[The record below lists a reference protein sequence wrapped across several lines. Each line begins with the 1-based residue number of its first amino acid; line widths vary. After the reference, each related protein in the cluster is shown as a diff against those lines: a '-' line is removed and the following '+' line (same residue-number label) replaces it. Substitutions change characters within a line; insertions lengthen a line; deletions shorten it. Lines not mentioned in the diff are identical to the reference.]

1 MQGTRKYPV
10 RPPSAGCLMDADS
23 SRHSIFE
30 SQGRAIVRKLA
41 TPLVMLALALVLM
54 GAGVAASGP
63 ADGAGSHVFTDSGL
77 TLQLTSS
84 MPGVTFSGNTL
95 VCPPMLITTSS
106 GENLAACEFT
116 ISSIGAVAPSTVVV
130 TMTMAG
136 ITPAEVAA
144 DKFAIAPQP
153 GPLVYPG
160 TSPKTI
166 YSFTGAGLP
175 VTVSPG
181 VVWGATAGTALDN
194 SDLSATIV
202 VTYTV
207 VAESLEGP
215 TASPTPTP
223 TPTPTVT
230 PTVTP
235 TSTPTST
242 PTVTPTSTPFQSFA
256 GETATP
262 IATQTPFES
271 FEGETA
277 TPYESFQGVTS
288 APGQTATP
296 PATGAANNS
305 SSGGSTPLF
314 ALLICLAFAGIG
326 LLAVQAQRRRMRG

>member
-1 MQGTRKYPV
+1 M
-10 RPPSAGCLMDADS
+10 
-23 SRHSIFE
+23 
-30 SQGRAIVRKLA
+30 RKLA
-41 TPLVMLALALVLM
+41 TPLVMLALAVVLM

-63 ADGAGSHVFTDSGL
+63 ADGAGSHVFSDSGL

-95 VCPPMLITTSS
+95 VCPPTLITTSS

-116 ISSIGAVAPSTVVV
+116 ISSIGAVAPSTVAV

-136 ITPAEVAA
+136 ITPAEATA

-153 GPLVYPG
+153 GPLAYFG
-160 TSPKTI
+160 TTSQTI
-166 YSFTGAGLP
+166 YTVTGAELP

-181 VVWGATAGTALDN
+181 VVWGANAGTALDN

-223 TPTPTVT
+223 T
-230 PTVTP
+230 
-235 TSTPTST
+235 STPTST

-256 GETATP
+256 GATATP

-271 FEGETA
+271 FEGATA
-277 TPYESFQGVTS
+277 TPIATQTPFESFEGAT
-288 APGQTATP
+288 ATPRQTATP
-296 PATGAANNS
+296 PATGSASIS

-314 ALLICLAFAGIG
+314 ALLICILFGGIG
-326 LLAVQAQRRRMRG
+326 LAAARFQRRSVRH